1 MSSEE
6 QEKEEPASSPELEE
20 VVKTEHQYLHQR
32 LREELGREPTEEE
45 LDEWL
50 REHTEGY

>member
-1 MSSEE
+1 MTLED
-6 QEKEEPASSPELEE
+6 KEGDNLERDAELEGLAL
-20 VVKTEHQYLHQR
+20 TEHEYLHQR

-50 REHTEGY
+50 RQHTEGY